1 MMRLL
6 YGVLTRV
13 AAPAVFA
20 ATLVRAAKDPAY
32 RTHLG
37 ERFGLG
43 PSLATPSIWL
53 HAVSVGEV
61 SAAASLVRA
70 LRARHPDMP
79 VVLTTATPTGRAQA
93 ATLFGADVEVRFLPY
108 DTAGSVRRFLARIRP
123 RAAII
128 METELWPNLLHECGR
143 RGVPV
148 LFASARL
155 AARSVPRYRR
165 FGTLF
170 SAGLRNAWVAA
181 QSIADAGRF
190 VALGADPARTHVV
203 GNLKFDMRLGEAVA
217 ENGRELRRRYLG
229 ARPVWTAGSTH
240 EGEED
245 LLLDAHAV
253 VERAVRGALLVLV
266 PRHPQRFEG
275 VAALLERRGLVFDRR
290 GRSETVRPEAQVL
303 LLDTMGELTA
313 FYAAS
318 DTAFV
323 GGSLVPVGGHNLL
336 EPAALG
342 LPVIAGPYQFNSPD
356 VARALAQRGALITV
370 HDAQEL
376 SQAVARLLADA
387 DLRARLG
394 DAARAA
400 IDSHRGALARLLR
413 VIDGVLP
420 RAARAQAESAAA
432 AQGAL

>member
-1 MMRLL
+1 MMRLV

-43 PSLATPSIWL
+43 RRVATPSLWL

-61 SAAASLVRA
+61 SAAAALVRA
-70 LRARHPDMP
+70 LQASHPDIP
-79 VVLTTATPTGRAQA
+79 FVLTTATPTGRAQA
-93 ATLFGADVEVRFLPY
+93 ATLFGTDVEVRFLPY

-128 METELWPNLLHECGR
+128 METELWPNLLLECGR

-170 SAGLRNAWVAA
+170 SEGLRNAWVAA
-181 QSIADAGRF
+181 QSTADADRF
-190 VALGADPARTHVV
+190 IALGADPARTLVV
-203 GNLKFDMRLGEAVA
+203 GNVKFDMRPGEAVA

-245 LLLDAHAV
+245 IVLDAHTV
-253 VERAVRGALLVLV
+253 LGRAVRGALLVLV

-275 VAALLERRGLVFDRR
+275 VAALLERRGVVFDRR
-290 GRSETVRPEAQVL
+290 CRSERVRPEAQVL
-303 LLDTMGELTA
+303 LLDTMGELQD

-342 LPVIAGPYQFNSPD
+342 VPVITGPHTQNGPEIARLLIEAG
-356 VARALAQRGALITV
+356 GALEV
-370 HDAQEL
+370 ADAAGLADAAGRLL
-376 SQAVARLLADA
+376 SDPALRDRMGESARRFVETHRGSLARLLA
-387 DLRARLG
+387 LIEPLL
-394 DAARAA
+394 AAET
-400 IDSHRGALARLLR
+400 
-413 VIDGVLP
+413 VTVLSS
-420 RAARAQAESAAA
+420 AEPT
-432 AQGAL
+432 

>member
-1 MMRLL
+1 MMRLV

-43 PSLATPSIWL
+43 RRVATPSLWL

-61 SAAASLVRA
+61 SAAAALVRA
-70 LRARHPDMP
+70 LQASHPDIP
-79 VVLTTATPTGRAQA
+79 FVLTTATPTGRAQA
-93 ATLFGADVEVRFLPY
+93 ATLFGTDVEVRFLPY

-128 METELWPNLLHECGR
+128 METELWPNLLLECGR

-165 FGTLF
+165 FGALF
-170 SAGLRNAWVAA
+170 SEGLRNAWVAA
-181 QSIADAGRF
+181 QSTADADRF
-190 VALGADPARTHVV
+190 IALGADPARTLVV
-203 GNLKFDMRLGEAVA
+203 GNIKFDMRPGEAVA
-217 ENGRELRRRYLG
+217 ENGRDLRRRYLG
-229 ARPVWTAGSTH
+229 VRPVWTAGSTH
-240 EGEED
+240 QGEED
-245 LLLDAHAV
+245 IVLDAHTV
-253 VERAVRGALLVLV
+253 LQRAVRGALLVLV

-275 VAALLERRGLVFDRR
+275 VAALLERRGVVFDRR
-290 GRSETVRPEAQVL
+290 CRSETVRPEAQVL
-303 LLDTMGELTA
+303 LLDTMGELQD

-318 DTAFV
+318 DAAFV

-342 LPVIAGPYQFNSPD
+342 VPVITGPHTQNGPEIARLLIEAGGALE
-356 VARALAQRGALITV
+356 VADAAALADAAGRLLTDPALRERMGERARRFVEAHRGSL
-370 HDAQEL
+370 
-376 SQAVARLLADA
+376 ARLLA
-387 DLRARLG
+387 LIEPLL
-394 DAARAA
+394 AAET
-400 IDSHRGALARLLR
+400 
-413 VIDGVLP
+413 VTV
-420 RAARAQAESAAA
+420 
-432 AQGAL
+432 

>member
-1 MMRLL
+1 MRLV
-6 YGVLTRV
+6 YGVLTRI

-20 ATLVRAAKDPAY
+20 ATLVRAAKDPSY

-43 PSLATPSIWL
+43 RRAATPSLWL

-61 SAAASLVRA
+61 AAAAALVRE
-70 LRARHPDMP
+70 LRARHPELP
-79 VVLTTATPTGRAQA
+79 LVLTTATPTGRAQA
-93 ATLFGADVEVRFLPY
+93 EALFGADVEVRFLPY
-108 DTAGSVRRFLARIRP
+108 DTPGSVRRFLARIRP

-128 METELWPNLLHECGR
+128 METELWPNLLHECGQ

-155 AARSVPRYRR
+155 AAKSIPRYRR

-170 SAGLRNAWVAA
+170 SAGLRHAWVAA
-181 QSIADAGRF
+181 QSTADAARF
-190 VALGADPARTHVV
+190 IALGADPVRTHVV
-203 GNLKFDMRLGEAVA
+203 GNLKFDMRLGESVV
-217 ENGRELRRRYLG
+217 ESGRELRRRYLG

-245 LLLDAHAV
+245 LVLDAHAV
-253 VERAVRGALLVLV
+253 LERAVRGALLVLV

-275 VAALLERRGLVFDRR
+275 VATLLERRGLTFDRR
-290 GRSETVRPEAQVL
+290 ARPEVVRPEAVRPEAQVL
-303 LLDTMGELTA
+303 LLDTMGELAA

-342 LPVIAGPYQFNSPD
+342 VPVITGPHTQN
-356 VARALAQRGALITV
+356 AAEI
-370 HDAQEL
+370 
-376 SQAVARLLADA
+376 ARLLIEAGGALEVD
-387 DLRARLG
+387 
-394 DAARAA
+394 DAAALAA
-400 IDSHRGALARLLR
+400 TAARLLSDPALR
-413 VIDGVLP
+413 EVMG
-420 RAARAQAESAAA
+420 ES
-432 AQGAL
+432 GRHFVETHRGSLVRLLDLIEPLLVVEPHG

>member
-1 MMRLL
+1 
-6 YGVLTRV
+6 
-13 AAPAVFA
+13 
-20 ATLVRAAKDPAY
+20 
-32 RTHLG
+32 
-37 ERFGLG
+37 
-43 PSLATPSIWL
+43 
-53 HAVSVGEV
+53 
-61 SAAASLVRA
+61 
-70 LRARHPDMP
+70 MP
-79 VVLTTATPTGRAQA
+79 LVLTTATPTGRAQA

-108 DTAGSVRRFLARIRP
+108 DTAGSVRRFLTRIRP
-123 RAAII
+123 LAAII

-148 LFASARL
+148 VFASARL

-181 QSIADAGRF
+181 QSSADADRF
-190 VALGADPARTHVV
+190 IALGADPARTRVV

-240 EGEED
+240 EGEEE
-245 LLLDAHAV
+245 LLLGAHAV
-253 VERAVRGALLVLV
+253 LERAVRGALLVLV
-266 PRHPQRFEG
+266 PRHPQRFAG

-318 DTAFV
+318 DVAFV

-342 LPVIAGPYQFNSPD
+342 VPVITGPHTQNGPE
-356 VARALAQRGALITV
+356 I
-370 HDAQEL
+370 
-376 SQAVARLLADA
+376 ARLL
-387 DLRARLG
+387 
-394 DAARAA
+394 
-400 IDSHRGALARLLR
+400 I
-413 VIDGVLP
+413 
-420 RAARAQAESAAA
+420 EAAA
-432 AQGAL
+432 PSRWPMVSRSPLRPGGCWPIRHCASAWVRAPEALSRHTAGASHGCSLSLSPCSRPRGERSRRQASG